1 MPFGNDD
8 SEQGRAWRCLAN
20 RMQQTVNNT
29 PDPSLQPA
37 LGSRVARAA
46 IWLLLVMTTVLAGP
60 ARIAIARD
68 VRLGV
73 YHNPPKIFMQGENKP
88 GGIFIDLMQ
97 RIAAQEGWQL
107 QFVPCQWQQCLAALE
122 RGELDLLPDVAYSSE
137 RGELLDFHATPA
149 LFSWSLIYRRRDV
162 TINSLF
168 DLNGKRVALLRGSVQ
183 QAYFNE
189 LLRHSSI
196 QVTFV
201 PADDLAQ
208 AFRMAGSGEADAA
221 IANKYFGDFAAHDNG
236 LRDTPIVFQPVRLFY
251 ATGKGRNGDLLDAID
266 RRLVEWQADPHSFY
280 FDTLRNWQQ
289 GGETRI
295 PPGLWWAMGGA
306 MLLLLC
312 AFGAAAY
319 LRREVA
325 ARTLA
330 LRRSEQS
337 LRIAA
342 AVFQSQEAMFVI
354 GPDRKVIEV
363 NQAYTDMTGYVPDT
377 LPERTIPPFTLEDS
391 VLDQRASMWETVQG
405 SGRWQSEIWTRKQG
419 GEHFAAWLTV
429 TAVPAPDGTISHY
442 VGTQTD
448 ITERKLVQ
456 DQAMRLAFYDPLT
469 GLPNRRLL
477 LDRIQHALAM
487 NARHGRV
494 GALLFIDLDNF
505 KDLNDTLGHEVGDQ
519 FLQQIAQRLSH
530 GSREAD
536 TIARLGGDEFV
547 ILMEDMGASEEAATQ
562 QSHVA
567 ARKVLAGVTQSYA
580 LSGGSHHTTCSI
592 GIALFSG
599 AGLSAQDLLR
609 RGDLAMYQAKK
620 AGRNTLCFFQPEMER
635 ALTLRTSLELDLR
648 EAVASQ
654 QLMLHYQ
661 PQVDGEN
668 RMIGAEALLRWHHPQ
683 RGAVPPGLFI
693 PVAESSGLILQIG
706 AWVLRE
712 ACLQLAEWSGDPV
725 LSQLQIS
732 VNVSARQFR
741 DATFAQ
747 QVTDLLGQ
755 TGIQPSRL
763 KIELTETMMIEDI
776 EDTIAKMRL
785 LRDLGV
791 CFALDDFGTGYSS
804 LSYLKRLPLDQL
816 KIDQSF
822 VADILTDPN
831 DAVIARSVVALGT
844 ALGLG
849 VIAEGVETAE
859 QRDFLAA
866 IGCHRY
872 QGYLFAR
879 PGPASMVSG
888 LAHAD
893 HATVVIKNG

>member
-1 MPFGNDD
+1 MSTIPAVPV
-8 SEQGRAWRCLAN
+8 SAWRPL
-20 RMQQTVNNT
+20 
-29 PDPSLQPA
+29 
-37 LGSRVARAA
+37 
-46 IWLLLVMTTVLAGP
+46 WLLLLVVLLAGP
-60 ARIAIARD
+60 SRAAMARD

-73 YHNPPKIFMQGENKP
+73 YDNPPKIFLQQQKP
-88 GGIFIDLMQ
+88 AGIFIDLIQ
-97 RIAAQEGWQL
+97 RIADREGWRL
-107 QFVPCQWQQCLAALE
+107 QSVPCQWEQCLAALE
-122 RGELDLLPDVAYSSE
+122 RGELDLLPDAAYSE
-137 RGELLDFHATPA
+137 KRAAVLDFHATPA
-149 LFSWSLIYRRRDV
+149 LFSWSLIYRNRDV

-168 DLNGKRVALLRGSVQ
+168 DLGGKRVALLRGSVQ
-183 QAYFNE
+183 QDYFNE
-189 LLRHSSI
+189 LLRHSGISI
-196 QVTFV
+196 IFV
-201 PADDLAQ
+201 PADTLAD

-221 IANKYFGDFAAHDNG
+221 IANKYFGDHAAYDSG

-251 ATGKGRNGDLLDAID
+251 ATGKGRNGDLMEAID
-266 RRLVEWQADPHSFY
+266 RHLAEWQADPQSFY
-280 FDTLRNWQQ
+280 FETLRRWQQ
-289 GGETRI
+289 GGDTRI
-295 PPGLWWAMGGA
+295 PSAVWWGMAGA

-312 AFGAAAY
+312 ALGAAAY

-325 ARTLA
+325 ARTRA
-330 LRRSEQS
+330 LRESEQS

-342 AVFQSQEAMFVI
+342 AVFQSQEAMFVV

-363 NQAYTDMTGYVPDT
+363 NQAYTEMTGHVPDT
-377 LPERTIPPFTLEDS
+377 LPERTLAPFTLEDS
-391 VLDQRASMWETVQG
+391 VLDQRASMWETVAQ
-405 SGRWQSEIWTRKQG
+405 SGRWQSEIWTRKRD
-419 GEHFAAWLTV
+419 GEHFAAWMTV
-429 TAVPAPDGTISHY
+429 TAVHAPDGSVSHY

-477 LDRIQHALAM
+477 LDRIEHALAM

-519 FLQQIAQRLSH
+519 FLQQVAQRLSH
-530 GSREAD
+530 SSREAD

-547 ILMEDMGASEEAATQ
+547 ILMEDVGAGEEAATL
-562 QSHVA
+562 QSGVA
-567 ARKVLAGVTQSYA
+567 ARKVLAAVTQSYA

-620 AGRNTLCFFQPEMER
+620 AGRNTLCFFRPEMES

-648 EAVASQ
+648 EAVARG

-661 PQVDGEN
+661 PQFDGGQ
-668 RMIGAEALLRWHHPQ
+668 RMVGVEALLRWHHPQ

-693 PVAESSGLILQIG
+693 PVAESSGLILEIG
-706 AWVLRE
+706 AWVLRQ
-712 ACLQLAEWSGDPV
+712 ACRQLAAWSSDPL
-725 LSQLQIS
+725 LSQLQMS

-741 DATFAQ
+741 DAGFAG

-755 TGIQPSRL
+755 TGARPSLL
-763 KIELTETMMIEDI
+763 KIELTETMLIEDV

-804 LSYLKRLPLDQL
+804 LSYLKRLPIDQL

-831 DAVIARSVVALGT
+831 DAVIAKSVVALGT

-849 VIAEGVETAE
+849 IIAEGVETAE

-879 PGPASMVSG
+879 PGPPSMVSE
-888 LAHAD
+888 LARSGVA
-893 HATVVIKNG
+893 VVAIKNS

>member
-1 MPFGNDD
+1 MQQPIEKYRDTPARP
-8 SEQGRAWRCLAN
+8 SSAGRA
-20 RMQQTVNNT
+20 
-29 PDPSLQPA
+29 
-37 LGSRVARAA
+37 ARAA
-46 IWLLLVMTTVLAGP
+46 LWLLALLAMALAAP
-60 ARIAIARD
+60 ARMAIARD
-68 VRLGV
+68 VRIGV
-73 YHNPPKIFMQGENKP
+73 YENPPKIFMQQGKQP
-88 GGIFIDLMQ
+88 AGILIDLMQ
-97 RIAAQEGWQL
+97 RIADQEGWQL
-107 QFVPCQWQQCLAALE
+107 KFIPCQWQQCLAAVAG
-122 RGELDLLPDVAYSSE
+122 GELDLLPDVAYSSE
-137 RGELLDFHATPA
+137 RAEVLDFHATPA
-149 LFSWSLIYRRRDV
+149 LFSWSLIYRHRDV

-168 DLNGKRVALLRGSVQ
+168 DLSGKRVALLRGSVQ
-183 QAYFNE
+183 QTYFNE
-189 LLRHSSI
+189 LLRHSSV

-201 PADDLAQ
+201 PADTLAE
-208 AFRMAGSGEADAA
+208 AFRMASSGQADAA
-221 IANKYFGDFAAHDNG
+221 IANKYFGDFAAHGNG

-251 ATGKGRNGDLLDAID
+251 ASGKGRNGDLLDAID
-266 RRLVEWQADPHSFY
+266 RRLAEWQADPHSFY
-280 FDTLRNWQQ
+280 FDTLRHWQH
-289 GGETRI
+289 GGATRI
-295 PPGLWWAMGGA
+295 PPAVWWAMGGV

-342 AVFQSQEAMFVI
+342 TVFQSQEAMFVT

-363 NQAYTDMTGYVPDT
+363 NQAYTEMTGHVPDT

-391 VLDQRASMWETVQG
+391 DLDQRASMWETVERK
-405 SGRWQSEIWTRKQG
+405 GRWQSEIWTRKQG

-429 TAVPAPDGTISHY
+429 TAVKAPDGSTSHY

-448 ITERKLVQ
+448 ITERKLLQ

-469 GLPNRRLL
+469 DLPNRRLL
-477 LDRIQHALAM
+477 LDRIEHALAM

-530 GSREAD
+530 SSREAD

-547 ILMEDMGASEEAATQ
+547 ILMEDMGMSEEAATQ

-567 ARKVLAGVTQSYA
+567 ARKVLAAVTQSYA
-580 LSGGSHHTTCSI
+580 LSGGNHHTTCSI
-592 GIALFSG
+592 GIALFNG

-620 AGRNTLCFFQPEMER
+620 AGRNTLCFFQPEMES

-648 EAVASQ
+648 EAVASN

-661 PQVDGEN
+661 PQFDAEC
-668 RMIGAEALLRWHHPQ
+668 RMTGAEALLRWQHPR

-693 PVAESSGLILQIG
+693 PVAESSGLILPIG
-706 AWVLRE
+706 AWVLRQ
-712 ACLQLAEWSGDPV
+712 ACLQLAQWRGDAL
-725 LSQLQIS
+725 LSRLQIA

-741 DATFAQ
+741 DAGFVK

-755 TGIQPSRL
+755 HGIQPSRL

-831 DAVIARSVVALGT
+831 DAVIARSVVALGK

-849 VIAEGVETAE
+849 IIAEGVETAE
-859 QRDFLAA
+859 QRDFLAT
-866 IGCHRY
+866 IGCHHY

-879 PGPASMVSG
+879 PGPASMVSE
-888 LAHAD
+888 LAHAGGT
-893 HATVVIKNG
+893 AAARNA